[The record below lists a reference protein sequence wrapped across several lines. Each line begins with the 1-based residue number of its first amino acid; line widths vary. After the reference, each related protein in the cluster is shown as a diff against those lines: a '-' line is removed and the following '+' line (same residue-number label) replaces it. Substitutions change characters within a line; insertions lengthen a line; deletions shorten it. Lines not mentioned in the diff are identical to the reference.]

1 MSKLMDS
8 TIYAAAAKVSAVDF
22 FYRPSVQLHHI
33 FFLLQKN
40 FQSTAQISSSFHS
53 WMLEKLFIPTPSEVV
68 SSDTNLPLTPEMSS
82 GLGIMREHS
91 HLAEPDIRHILF
103 STCSLPHFAAC
114 LQSNPRQQDWIQ
126 LAAGHWHRSA
136 TSLDRRLQQLT
147 KYVTNFIISMLLDTG
162 FPSWGNI
169 TMTSSTHAGLASIYI
184 RPFRFWK
191 SNIIK

>member
-68 SSDTNLPLTPEMSS
+68 SSDTDLPPTPEMSS

-91 HLAEPDIRHILF
+91 HLAEPDIRHRHILF
-103 STCSLPHFAAC
+103 STCSLPHFTAC

-126 LAAGHWHRSA
+126 LAAGHWQRSA

-162 FPSWGNI
+162 FPS
-169 TMTSSTHAGLASIYI
+169 
-184 RPFRFWK
+184 
-191 SNIIK
+191 

>member
-53 WMLEKLFIPTPSEVV
+53 WMLEKLFPPPSEVV
-68 SSDTNLPLTPEMSS
+68 SSDTNLLPTPEMSS
-82 GLGIMREHS
+82 GW
-91 HLAEPDIRHILF
+91 ADPDIRHILF

-114 LQSNPRQQDWIQ
+114 LHSNLRRQNWIQ
-126 LAAGHWHRSA
+126 LEAGH
-136 TSLDRRLQQLT
+136 
-147 KYVTNFIISMLLDTG
+147 
-162 FPSWGNI
+162 
-169 TMTSSTHAGLASIYI
+169 
-184 RPFRFWK
+184 
-191 SNIIK
+191 